1 MPTLLRGNCRS
12 CSAGCGIIAEVQGSR
27 VLSVRGDQANE
38 LSHGYLCPKGKNLPW
53 TQHRPDRLD
62 VPLLRGVKTP
72 WEPFLDDLA
81 RNFEVVMND
90 AGPNALSWY
99 AGTGLVSDQVGPRA
113 LGDLFSKI
121 GSDRFYSAATIDAS
135 PALLVT
141 ELITGMS
148 SVTPM
153 LLAPKWDMEDPQ
165 GKLAVLF
172 GANPAVS
179 HGHLSSMSDPV
190 RRMKAFMARG
200 GQIFVV
206 DPRRTKTA
214 MVASHHLAI
223 APGTDRALLAYLLR
237 EVLRT
242 GLVSEDFIE
251 GTTPDERRRLEASL
265 EIYDLHHTAGLTGLP
280 ESQIELVSSA
290 LLRAGTATVETGTGI
305 NFQTRCRR
313 HRVVRWELL
322 IVPRSLDGSGGMPIS
337 PGWFDAL
344 DLRESQFEAG
354 TFPRGRSKTR
364 PDLPGVGGEY
374 AVSGMPDEIESGE
387 LQGLVVAGG
396 NPVSSFPN
404 PAHTIE
410 ALQSL
415 RFLAV
420 ADVVETEA
428 TALATHVIPVAGQ
441 LESMSIMPFTRRVVV
456 SPAML
461 APAAQRKPLWWVAAQ
476 VGRRLGVD
484 VLGISNPD
492 DVTEADVLTSIVRLG
507 RQDLGDLMAAGS
519 DGIELP
525 RPSGYFK
532 RRVLP
537 DGRWKVLPDAL
548 LTEWERD
555 PGPGSGAGSGW
566 KMVCGRQLSHNCSS
580 TVCSRRART
589 PKARRYR

>member
-1 MPTLLRGNCRS
+1 MTRDRM
-12 CSAGCGIIAEVQGSR
+12 
-27 VLSVRGDQANE
+27 LSPGMQA
-38 LSHGYLCPKGKNLPW
+38 P
-53 TQHRPDRLD
+53 
-62 VPLLRGVKTP
+62 
-72 WEPFLDDLA
+72 A
-81 RNFEVVMND
+81 
-90 AGPNALSWY
+90 
-99 AGTGLVSDQVGPRA
+99 LVSDQVGPRA

-206 DPRRTKTA
+206 DPRRTKSDDGCL
-214 MVASHHLAI
+214 ASPRDRTRNRPRV
-223 APGTDRALLAYLLR
+223 APGLLR

-242 GLVSEDFIE
+242 GRLSEDFIE

-265 EIYDLHHTAGLTGLP
+265 VVDDLHHTARLTGLP

-305 NFQTRCRR
+305 NFQRDG
-313 HRVVRWELL
+313 VVTEWLRWVLL
-322 IVPRSLDGSGGMPIS
+322 IATGSLDKTSGGMPIS

-344 DLRESQFEAG
+344 DLRESQFEEG

-396 NPVSSFPN
+396 NPVSLFPN

-420 ADVVETEA
+420 ADVVETET
-428 TALATHVIPVAGQ
+428 TALATNAIPVAGQ

-461 APAAQRKPLWWVAAQ
+461 APDAQRKPLWWVAVQARTTPRG
-476 VGRRLGVD
+476 GRSRYLEPRRCDGGRCPVID
-484 VLGISNPD
+484 CP
-492 DVTEADVLTSIVRLG
+492 TRTTRLG
-507 RQDLGDLMAAGS
+507 RPDRPQAVTGSSLPVRAAISSGASSRTGAGGS
-519 DGIELP
+519 C
-525 RPSGYFK
+525 RMRCSPSGSAIQ
-532 RRVLP
+532 VPGLEP
-537 DGRWKVLPDAL
+537 DQDGRGLRPP
-548 LTEWERD
+548 TESQLFLAVCPADQGHRRPAGIDE
-555 PGPGSGAGSGW
+555 PG
-566 KMVCGRQLSHNCSS
+566 
-580 TVCSRRART
+580 RRAATEHERGRDRAHPVRPRGVVRSRQIGLTPCSPGHFTSRT
-589 PKARRYR
+589 GT